1 MYCEFS
7 NFSPCISLHYKLD
20 NDKVPEGKR
29 GSTFGV
35 LAGLGSA
42 SFVAGTLAALTFQ
55 VGAVFSMIA
64 LVYMRIFLED
74 SVPAGAA
81 MTQPLLKCEVDSS
94 KITTGTFKKLPS
106 AGDLISML
114 KCSPTFSQAVVL
126 FFSSLADGGL
136 MASLLYYLKARF
148 QFNKNQFADL
158 MMISGIGATLTM
170 ITIRYEYVGMVQ
182 GCLSGIS
189 SLANIISPL
198 VSSPLTGVF
207 LLLWLA
213 KLAATT
219 ALRPW
224 PEMGQ
229 KKHTLTLGSTALGG
243 KYRKFKVKLSWKKN
257 YMNPLA

>member
-1 MYCEFS
+1 MHMKMYCEFS

-55 VGAVFSMIA
+55 VLPLSNHVGAVFSMIA

-136 MASLLYYLKARF
+136 MASLLVVYHFSKRLLK
-148 QFNKNQFADL
+148 
-158 MMISGIGATLTM
+158 I
-170 ITIRYEYVGMVQ
+170 
-182 GCLSGIS
+182 LS
-189 SLANIISPL
+189 
-198 VSSPLTGVF
+198 
-207 LLLWLA
+207 
-213 KLAATT
+213 K
-219 ALRPW
+219 
-224 PEMGQ
+224 
-229 KKHTLTLGSTALGG
+229 
-243 KYRKFKVKLSWKKN
+243 
-257 YMNPLA
+257 